1 MRVWAL
7 VYAKLLITQ
16 FVTTVCA
23 NTPIIL
29 FNYNRVLFRAISD
42 TTQVKRLTFFGSGAF
57 DIAFDGHSFAQ
68 ITNALIGF
76 VKFAKVVKLS
86 SFTCV
91 AGKCTFTGS
100 ESGHSS

>member
-29 FNYNRVLFRAISD
+29 FNYNRVLFRTISD
-42 TTQVKRLTFFGSGAF
+42 TTQVKRLTSYFFRQWGILHSTRHCPEQNSM
-57 DIAFDGHSFAQ
+57 DILSRISQMHLS
-68 ITNALIGF
+68 ALLNLQ
-76 VKFAKVVKLS
+76 KWS
-86 SFTCV
+86 N
-91 AGKCTFTGS
+91 
-100 ESGHSS
+100 